1 MKRKIHINFLFAEDY
16 LGCYPSLIN
25 ALTIIDN
32 NKIKTNFLGYSFES
46 SFPKYPRF
54 KNVNYLL
61 TKRNE
66 KISRSY
72 EINHKSPNFIISVV
86 EKISSRFKF
95 NLYFILKHNLL
106 NLKNNYYKIKEII
119 WNIYLLFKNESVIRN
134 NYVICI
140 DSNTL
145 ISSFLFKIIFR
156 KRFKTIFWS
165 LEISSYSEIDLLER
179 MLEQI
184 EFYALKNVIS
194 VISQSKERLSL
205 IKNFRKISTEK
216 IDCFFIPHSRIKT
229 NNIERNNYF
238 NLAFNLRKESI
249 VLLHLG
255 WIHDVM
261 DSYNL
266 AKSTLSW
273 VSDFKLVFHERA
285 KREKDDP
292 YIKSICDLN
301 SDSLHLSL
309 SPVPYEDLGDL
320 ITSCDIGLV
329 VYQPEQYGAAWSN
342 IAKASGK
349 LADYLAFGKP
359 IICSNLPDLK
369 ELVEKYKCGL
379 VFNEFS
385 EIPSLI
391 AEINKK
397 YKMYS
402 GNALQCFSKEFE
414 FSKFFKPFINK
425 IIHKSNNYSLS

>member
-1 MKRKIHINFLFAEDY
+1 MKRKIHVNILFAEDY

-32 NKIKTNFLGYSFES
+32 NKIITNILGYLFES
-46 SFPKYPRF
+46 SFPNYPRF
-54 KNVNYLL
+54 KNVNYRLI
-61 TKRNE
+61 KRHE
-66 KISRSY
+66 RISRSY
-72 EINHKSPNFIISVV
+72 EITHKRPNFMISLV
-86 EKISSRFKF
+86 ERISIRFKF
-95 NLYFILKHNLL
+95 KLYFILKHNLL
-106 NLKNNYYKIKEII
+106 NLKNNYYIIKQII
-119 WNIYLLFKNESVIRN
+119 WNIYLLFKNKSIIRN
-134 NYVICI
+134 NYLICI

-145 ISSFLFKIIFR
+145 ISSFIFRIIFR
-156 KRFKTIFWS
+156 KKFKTIFWS
-165 LEISSYSEIDLLER
+165 LEVSSYCEIDLIERILEK
-179 MLEQI
+179 I
-184 EFYALKNVIS
+184 EFYALKNVVS
-194 VISQSKERLSL
+194 VISQSEERLSL
-205 IKNFRKISTEK
+205 IKNFRKISSNK
-216 IDCFFIPHSRIKT
+216 IDIFFVPHSRIRT

-238 NLAFNLRKESI
+238 NLAYNLCKESI

-266 AKSTLSW
+266 AKSTLNW
-273 VSDFKLVFHERA
+273 KPDFKLVFHERA

-292 YIKSICDLN
+292 YIKSISDLN

-309 SPVPYEDLGDL
+309 SPVPYENLRDL
-320 ITSCDIGLV
+320 ISSCDIGLV
-329 VYQPEQYGAAWSN
+329 VYKPEKYGAAWSK

-369 ELVEKYKCGL
+369 ELVEKYQCGL

-391 AEINKK
+391 EEINKK

-402 GNALQCFSKEFE
+402 SNALKCFSKEFE
-414 FSKFFKPFINK
+414 FSKFFNPFISK
-425 IIHKSNNYSLS
+425 ILENNLTI